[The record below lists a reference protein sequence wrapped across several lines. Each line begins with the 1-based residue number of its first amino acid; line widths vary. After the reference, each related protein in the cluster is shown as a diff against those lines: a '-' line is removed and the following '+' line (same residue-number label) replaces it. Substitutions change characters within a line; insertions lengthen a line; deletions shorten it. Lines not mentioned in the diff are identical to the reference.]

1 MDNYQRFGEKLP
13 KLHGMKNWDCP
24 AAIKWDELIR
34 DITSLK
40 DGKVITI
47 KTRAQKKLKR
57 PKKVTFVP
65 TEIVVVEGYF
75 LFYKKSLRKLL
86 DFLVYLDAS
95 DRILTKRRTK
105 VKGAGGRYIEKVV
118 LPMYHKY
125 IESAKKYADLI
136 LDTEKYSI
144 TQCCQKVIQ
153 YLDFS

>member
-1 MDNYQRFGEKLP
+1 MKPFLISITGGSGAGKTALAKELKRHFGRKASIFHMDNYQRFGEKLP

-75 LFYKKSLRKLL
+75 LFYKKSLRC
-86 DFLVYLDAS
+86 
-95 DRILTKRRTK
+95 
-105 VKGAGGRYIEKVV
+105 
-118 LPMYHKY
+118 
-125 IESAKKYADLI
+125 
-136 LDTEKYSI
+136 I
-144 TQCCQKVIQ
+144 TNT
-153 YLDFS
+153 